1 MTKDLFELWHTSCI
15 YIKIKKML
23 NSLSNLSNQEEDNL
37 CKVLQCDEKNYQDF
51 LNKQKNYIVKN
62 TVYMKYI

>member
-1 MTKDLFELWHTSCI
+1 
-15 YIKIKKML
+15 ML

-37 CKVLQCDEKNYQDF
+37 CKVLQCDKEELLRLFKQAQEKLYS
-51 LNKQKNYIVKN
+51 KN